1 MLFLWKLRKHLEEK
15 RQENETKRKCDKSES
30 LYVCVVIFFIPINF
44 MCFDQFLSWIGT
56 FTDDAII

>member
-1 MLFLWKLRKHLEEK
+1 MKIKETKFLHREEK

-44 MCFDQFLSWIGT
+44 SLQFLSWIGT
-56 FTDDAII
+56 FTDDAVI